1 VIGNA
6 LLAACVLLV
15 ALLFWL
21 MEACRFLIPYRA
33 LLWREYGLVLTIWAA
48 VLFLNLFGWLY
59 LASRAFFLKGT
70 GRKLA
75 HLEKQVRAGRSVVE
89 DLAQRLED

>member
-1 VIGNA
+1 MGNV
-6 LLAACVLLV
+6 LLATCVLLL

-21 MEACRFLIPYRA
+21 LDVCRFLIPYRWVI
-33 LLWREYGLVLTIWAA
+33 WREYGLVIGLAVA

-59 LASRAFFLKGT
+59 LATRSFFLMGT

-89 DLAQRLED
+89 DLAKRLED

>member
-1 VIGNA
+1 MLANS
-6 LLAACVLLV
+6 LLATCVIVL

-21 MEACRFLIPYRA
+21 LDTCRFLIPYR
-33 LLWREYGLVLTIWAA
+33 LMLWRDYGVVILGFAA
-48 VLFLNLFGWLY
+48 ILGLNVFGWVY

-75 HLEKQVRAGRSVVE
+75 HLEKQVRTGRSVVE
-89 DLAQRLED
+89 DLARRLED

>member
-1 VIGNA
+1 MIGNA
-6 LLAACVLLV
+6 LLATCVLML

-21 MEACRFLIPYRA
+21 MDVCRFLVPLRA
-33 LLWREYGLVLTIWAA
+33 LLWREYGVVMTVGAA
-48 VLFLNLFGWLY
+48 VLFLNVFGWLY

-89 DLAQRLED
+89 DLARRLEE

>member
-1 VIGNA
+1 MLANS
-6 LLAACVLLV
+6 LLATCVIML

-21 MEACRFLIPYRA
+21 LDTCRFLIPYR
-33 LLWREYGLVLTIWAA
+33 LMLWRDYGVVIVGSAA
-48 VLFLNLFGWLY
+48 VLSLNLFGWVS

-75 HLEKQVRAGRSVVE
+75 HLEKQVRSGQSVVE
-89 DLAQRLED
+89 DLARRLED

>member
-1 VIGNA
+1 MANV
-6 LLAACVLLV
+6 LLATCVLLL

-21 MEACRFLIPYRA
+21 LDACRFLIPYRTV
-33 LLWREYGLVLTIWAA
+33 LWRDYGLVIGAVLA
-48 VLFLNLFGWLY
+48 VLFVNVFGWLS
-59 LASRAFFLKGT
+59 LASRAFLLKGT

-89 DLAQRLED
+89 DLARRLED